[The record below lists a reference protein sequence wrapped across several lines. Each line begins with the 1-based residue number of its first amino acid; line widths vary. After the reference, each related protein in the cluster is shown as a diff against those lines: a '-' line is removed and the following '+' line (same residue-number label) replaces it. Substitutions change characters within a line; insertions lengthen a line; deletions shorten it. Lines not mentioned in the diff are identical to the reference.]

1 MVSKKTLAK
10 KPPHTPA
17 PSKTTKGAPPKAR
30 PSKATKA
37 TKATSTT
44 TQKKA
49 ASAKTAP
56 TKTASAKTAPTKTA
70 SAKTAPTKTAPTKT
84 APTKTA
90 PTKTAPTKTAPTK
103 TAPTKTAPIEAR
115 AVVRSSDELDT
126 PRTTSTLRATTTGAS
141 TESALPTLKKTPRAA
156 RTAHA
161 DDELTAGEPDRKMPR
176 QREIAVSEFFSKN
189 RHLLGFDS
197 PQKALLTAIRE
208 AVDNALD
215 ACEEARIL
223 PDVVVELEELEAPAP
238 GQSSTRYRVRIEDN
252 GPGIPKPELGKI
264 FAKLLYGSKFHR
276 LKQSR
281 GQQGIGIS
289 AAVMYGQM
297 TTGEPAT
304 VVSKLKGGRAH
315 KVRLFIDT
323 AKNAPRI
330 DAESIDDSDAWRHKT
345 SGTSIEIL
353 LVGQYKGGRHGV
365 EAYLKQTGLANPH
378 ARVQFHFRKAATK
391 TQPAASETLDMA
403 RVVKELPR
411 EPVEI
416 KPHPHGVE
424 LGTLQRMLEAAGKQ
438 SIATFLASSFSRVPT
453 ALAHDV
459 VTHAGLDPARAS
471 NSLSRPEAE
480 QVYKAL
486 QAQKLMA
493 PPTSCLSPI
502 GEAALIKGLYALFG
516 DASALQDDDDL
527 EHLTPEKPQGPKA
540 LLSAE
545 ALEQAAAGAL
555 SAAADA
561 AAQAEREPSKSQG
574 KRSGKT
580 TQTRAQAHHTKEQ
593 GDRFA
598 PSTPPAEAPP
608 STLPS
613 AASPLPM
620 AATSAEKVKIEKDE
634 TGADVLVLGE
644 NVFVTA
650 VTRPPAIYRGNPFQV
665 ECGIL
670 YSKDLRSDELAKVF
684 RFANRVPLLYQASAC
699 AMTKAVI
706 SAPWRSYEVQQSKGA
721 LPTGPLVILVHIA
734 SAWVP
739 YTSESKEAIAHYPE
753 VLKEMRLAI
762 MEAGRRLQ
770 RFLRRRRREVD
781 EQKKRDYITKYLDT
795 IGEALQEILGLSSA
809 ERARTTENLQ
819 VVLEKSRSQAV
830 SDEERKRKRKDGHEG
845 ARP

>member
-1 MVSKKTLAK
+1 
-10 KPPHTPA
+10 
-17 PSKTTKGAPPKAR
+17 
-30 PSKATKA
+30 
-37 TKATSTT
+37 
-44 TQKKA
+44 
-49 ASAKTAP
+49 
-56 TKTASAKTAPTKTA
+56 
-70 SAKTAPTKTAPTKT
+70 
-84 APTKTA
+84 
-90 PTKTAPTKTAPTK
+90 
-103 TAPTKTAPIEAR
+103 
-115 AVVRSSDELDT
+115 
-126 PRTTSTLRATTTGAS
+126 
-141 TESALPTLKKTPRAA
+141 
-156 RTAHA
+156 
-161 DDELTAGEPDRKMPR
+161 MPR

-215 ACEEARIL
+215 ACEEARIF
-223 PDVVVELEELEAPAP
+223 PEIVVELEELEAPAQ
-238 GQSSTRYRVRIEDN
+238 GASSTRYRVRIEDN

-304 VVSKLKGGRAH
+304 VVSKLKGSRAN

-323 AKNAPRI
+323 AKNAPKI
-330 DAESIDDSDAWRHKT
+330 DSESVDDSDHWKQKT

-353 LVGQYKGGRHGV
+353 LIGQYKGGRHGV

-378 ARVQFHFRKAATK
+378 ARIVFRSTKAASRSATK
-391 TQPAASETLDMA
+391 PQPASTETLDMP
-403 RVVKELPR
+403 RVVAELPK

-424 LGTLQRMLEAAGKQ
+424 LGTLQRMLEMAGKQ
-438 SIATFLASSFSRVPT
+438 GVAAFLASSFSRVPT
-453 ALAHDV
+453 TVATDI
-459 VTHAGLDPARAS
+459 VTNAGLDPARAS
-471 NSLSRPEAE
+471 GSLSRPEAE

-502 GEAALIKGLYALFG
+502 GEPALIKGLYALFG

-527 EHLTPEKPQGPKA
+527 EHLTPEKPTGPKA

-545 ALEQAAAGAL
+545 AMQQAAAGTL
-555 SAAADA
+555 STA
-561 AAQAEREPSKSQG
+561 AAQAAKTEAKAAG
-574 KRSGKT
+574 KGKKKPALASAT
-580 TQTRAQAHHTKEQ
+580 TPPNVASTIPM
-593 GDRFA
+593 
-598 PSTPPAEAPP
+598 PSTSPSASTATTPPTSAADGA
-608 STLPS
+608 STLP
-613 AASPLPM
+613 APTAP
-620 AATSAEKVKIEKDE
+620 AGDKVKIEKDE
-634 TGADVLVLGE
+634 EGADVLVLGE

-665 ECGIL
+665 ECGVL

-795 IGEALQEILGLSSA
+795 IGEALQEILGLSAA
-809 ERARTTENLQ
+809 ERDRTTENLQ
-819 VVLEKSRSQAV
+819 VVLEKSRTQSV
-830 SDEERKRKRKDGHEG
+830 SDDERQRKRRGE
-845 ARP
+845 ATA

>member
-1 MVSKKTLAK
+1 MVDDDV
-10 KPPHTPA
+10 
-17 PSKTTKGAPPKAR
+17 
-30 PSKATKA
+30 
-37 TKATSTT
+37 
-44 TQKKA
+44 
-49 ASAKTAP
+49 AS
-56 TKTASAKTAPTKTA
+56 
-70 SAKTAPTKTAPTKT
+70 
-84 APTKTA
+84 
-90 PTKTAPTKTAPTK
+90 
-103 TAPTKTAPIEAR
+103 EA
-115 AVVRSSDELDT
+115 
-126 PRTTSTLRATTTGAS
+126 
-141 TESALPTLKKTPRAA
+141 
-156 RTAHA
+156 
-161 DDELTAGEPDRKMPR
+161 PDRKMPR

-215 ACEEARIL
+215 ACEEARIF
-223 PDVVVELEELEAPAP
+223 PEIVVELEELEPPAP
-238 GQSSTRYRVRIEDN
+238 GSSSSRYRVRIEDN
-252 GPGIPKPELGKI
+252 GPGIPKPEIGKI

-297 TTGEPAT
+297 TTGEPST
-304 VVSKLKGGRAH
+304 VVSKLKGSRAN

-330 DAESIDDSDAWRHKT
+330 DAYGVDDSDAWKLKA

-353 LVGQYKGGRHGV
+353 LIGQYKGGRHGV

-378 ARVQFHFRKAATK
+378 AQITFRYTKAASRSATK
-391 TQPAASETLDMA
+391 PTPASTETHEMP
-403 RVVKELPR
+403 RVVGELPK
-411 EPVEI
+411 EPIEI

-424 LGTLQRMLEAAGKQ
+424 LGTLQRMLEMAGKQ
-438 SIATFLASSFSRVPT
+438 GVAAFLSSSFSRVPQT
-453 ALAHDV
+453 VAHDI
-459 VTHAGLDPARAS
+459 VTNAGLDPARAS
-471 NSLSRPEAE
+471 SSLSRPEAE
-480 QVYKAL
+480 RVYKAL

-502 GEAALIKGLYALFG
+502 GEPALIKGLYALFG

-527 EHLTPEKPQGPKA
+527 EHLAPEKPQGPKA

-545 ALEQAAAGAL
+545 AMQQAAAGTL
-555 SAAADA
+555 STAAAEA
-561 AAQAEREPSKSQG
+561 AKAEGKAAKARSKAG
-574 KRSGKT
+574 KK
-580 TQTRAQAHHTKEQ
+580 AQ
-593 GDRFA
+593 GDLFGA
-598 PSTPPAEAPP
+598 STPPT
-608 STLPS
+608 S
-613 AASPLPM
+613 ASPLPAPASGDANASSLPAPT
-620 AATSAEKVKIEKDE
+620 AAAEKAKIEKDE
-634 TGADVLVLGE
+634 EGADVLVLGD

-670 YSKDLRSDELAKVF
+670 YSKELRSDELAKVF

-795 IGEALQEILGLSSA
+795 IGEALQEILGLSDA
-809 ERARTTENLQ
+809 ERSRTTDNLK
-819 VVLEKSRSQAV
+819 VVLEKSRAQSV
-830 SDEERKRKRKDGHEG
+830 SDDERKRKRKGSGEAG
-845 ARP
+845 A

>member
-1 MVSKKTLAK
+1 V
-10 KPPHTPA
+10 
-17 PSKTTKGAPPKAR
+17 PKNA
-30 PSKATKA
+30 
-37 TKATSTT
+37 
-44 TQKKA
+44 
-49 ASAKTAP
+49 
-56 TKTASAKTAPTKTA
+56 
-70 SAKTAPTKTAPTKT
+70 
-84 APTKTA
+84 
-90 PTKTAPTKTAPTK
+90 
-103 TAPTKTAPIEAR
+103 
-115 AVVRSSDELDT
+115 
-126 PRTTSTLRATTTGAS
+126 
-141 TESALPTLKKTPRAA
+141 SALPAPAKEPKTSKAA
-156 RTAHA
+156 KAA
-161 DDELTAGEPDRKMPR
+161 AVDDDAVVETPDRKMPR

-215 ACEEARIL
+215 ACEEARIF
-223 PDVVVELEELEAPAP
+223 PEIVVELEELEPPAQ
-238 GQSSTRYRVRIEDN
+238 GASSSRYRVRIEDN
-252 GPGIPKPELGKI
+252 GPGIPKPEIGKI

-297 TTGEPAT
+297 TTGEPST
-304 VVSKLKGGRAH
+304 VVSKMKGSRAN

-323 AKNAPRI
+323 AKNAPKI
-330 DAESIDDSDAWRHKT
+330 DAEGVDDSDAWKQKV

-353 LVGQYKGGRHGV
+353 LIGQYKGGRHGV

-378 ARVQFHFRKAATK
+378 ARVVFRYTKAASRSATK
-391 TQPAASETLDMA
+391 PTPSSTETHDMP
-403 RVVKELPR
+403 RVVNELPK
-411 EPVEI
+411 EPIEI

-424 LGTLQRMLEAAGKQ
+424 LGTLQRMLEMAGKQ
-438 SIATFLASSFSRVPT
+438 GVAAFLSSSFSRVPQT
-453 ALAHDV
+453 VANDI
-459 VTHAGLDPARAS
+459 VTNAGLDPVRAS
-471 NSLSRPEAE
+471 SSLSRPEAE
-480 QVYKAL
+480 QVYKSL

-502 GEAALIKGLYALFG
+502 GEPALIKGLYALFG

-527 EHLTPEKPQGPKA
+527 EHLAPEKPQGPKA
-540 LLSAE
+540 LLSAD
-545 ALEQAAAGAL
+545 AMQQAAAGTLSTAAAEAAKSEGKASKGKAAKKKPQGDL
-555 SAAADA
+555 FAATTPPSAASTLPAPATTTTLPQDA
-561 AAQAEREPSKSQG
+561 
-574 KRSGKT
+574 
-580 TQTRAQAHHTKEQ
+580 
-593 GDRFA
+593 
-598 PSTPPAEAPP
+598 

-613 AASPLPM
+613 PSAA
-620 AATSAEKVKIEKDE
+620 AVEKVKIEKDE
-634 TGADVLVLGE
+634 EGADVLVLGE

-670 YSKDLRSDELAKVF
+670 YSKELRSDELAKVF

-809 ERARTTENLQ
+809 ERDRTTENLK
-819 VVLEKSRSQAV
+819 VVLEKSRAQSV
-830 SDEERKRKRKDGHEG
+830 SDDERKRKRKGGE
-845 ARP
+845 AAA